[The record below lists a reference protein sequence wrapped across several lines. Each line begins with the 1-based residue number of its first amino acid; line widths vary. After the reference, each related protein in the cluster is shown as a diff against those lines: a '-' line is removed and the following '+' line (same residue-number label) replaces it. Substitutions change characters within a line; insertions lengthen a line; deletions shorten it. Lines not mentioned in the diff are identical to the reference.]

1 MDTRTTR
8 LPVDLLEAAEAEG
21 HEEHRSAAKQIEH
34 WARFGMFFDRQTSS
48 ARRRIERAVAGE
60 VPLGDL
66 SADEQVTANA
76 LIDGAIATAANSSS
90 FAARL
95 AARGTT
101 TVTMAADGQLLRR
114 EPDGT
119 TTPL

>member
-8 LPVDLLEAAEAEG
+8 LPVDLLDTAEVEG
-21 HEEHRSAAKQIEH
+21 REEHRSAAKQIEH

-48 ARRRIERAVAGE
+48 ARRRVQRAVAGE
-60 VPLGDL
+60 VPLGGL
-66 SADEQVTANA
+66 STDEQLTANA
-76 LIDGAIATAANSSS
+76 LIDASISAAANSSS
-90 FAARL
+90 FADRL

-101 TVTMAADGQLLRR
+101 TITMTADGQLLRR

>member
-1 MDTRTTR
+1 MDSRTTR
-8 LPVDLLEAAEAEG
+8 LPVDLLDTAEAEG

-34 WARFGMFFDRQTSS
+34 WARFGMYFDRQTSS
-48 ARRRIERAVAGE
+48 ARRRVQRAVAGE
-60 VPLGDL
+60 VPLREL
-66 SADEQVTANA
+66 STDEQLTANA
-76 LIDGAIATAANSSS
+76 LIDATISAAANSIS
-90 FAARL
+90 FADRL

-101 TVTMAADGQLLRR
+101 TVTMTADGELRRR